1 MESRHRPDEGEAEA
15 PRLEGARGWQEE
27 GASRCGGGG
36 RGGAVL
42 AAPGSCGGGEL
53 GPPGTLRRCQ
63 GAEFA
68 MLCLSARLLGIR
80 CAQAPTN
87 IKNPVP

>member
-1 MESRHRPDEGEAEA
+1 MESHHRPDEGEAEA

-42 AAPGSCGGGEL
+42 AAPGRRGGGEL
-53 GPPGTLRRCQ
+53 GPPGTLRQCQ

-68 MLCLSARLLGIR
+68 TPRPSARL
-80 CAQAPTN
+80 
-87 IKNPVP
+87 